1 MMMDEYAVGDHEF
14 RMGDRVT
21 ADDYPDA
28 LEAEGEVTWITRF
41 PNHKEDS
48 IRVAPKDGYYP
59 YWRYPSNL
67 RKV

>member
-1 MMMDEYAVGDHEF
+1 MDEYAVGDHDF

-21 ADDYPDA
+21 TDDLPVS
-28 LEAEGEVTWITRF
+28 LEAEGVITKITRF
-41 PNHKEDS
+41 PNHREDS

-59 YWRYPSNL
+59 YWRHASKL